1 MLTLRWILMPLVWW
15 SIIDPRDKGKDE
27 KKAYQSDDGAYNLSE
42 EAIRTAAAIA
52 LQLPWKEYQVM
63 LSDAQRE
70 LGMSR
75 PYEKVLVKLICAIVS
90 SFHFELDASAE
101 AQVVRYECLRPHT
114 IVA

>member
-1 MLTLRWILMPLVWW
+1 MLTYA
-15 SIIDPRDKGKDE
+15 G
-27 KKAYQSDDGAYNLSE
+27 
-42 EAIRTAAAIA
+42 
-52 LQLPWKEYQVM
+52 YQVM

-114 IVA
+114 LVA